1 MKNLIKPTCI
11 SACALLMV
19 GCAVNP
25 TTGKNEFKMPD
36 GIKNT
41 FANDDPCANN
51 ARNSGILIGGI
62 AGAVLGNQLGNS
74 KDAKF
79 IGAVLGAMAGGLI
92 GSDIDDRRC
101 ALSKI
106 AKTNGLT
113 LVSATITLDKLD
125 QKPANNGDKSSS
137 IGLDVMVKN
146 DGDEFEHG
154 TSILTPKAKIAYGEI
169 ADQYKP
175 DASAANV
182 DVKSKIAAT
191 NAAKARKVL
200 IVGHADDTGDSEK
213 AAKLSE
219 ERAKAVAQIFASHGV
234 PSSNIYYQGAGDTLP
249 VASNTTEKGSAENRR
264 TQIVDVPTE
273 KELQQYL
280 SLRSS
285 DPRDFAPVSNQNAP
299 VAAIQNNAPAL
310 VQSHKTH
317 IRHGRLVAAHD
328 KHPLHTAPDVT
339 QVAPHE
345 IAPTSGAYD
354 FGGKPDAGN
363 EIISLGDPVGR
374 SMFNVI
380 SNANADP
387 LTIGSCRKDR
397 PHIATSVKNLET
409 GKELA
414 VRDALPGLY
423 GAPITGTINGNY
435 VAILNPYAPKD
446 AGMPVPY
453 PTFEVFQDYS
463 TKHGRTP
470 TFSKQVP
477 VNVYRGSN
485 ATLYRMFVGGQLA
498 CMDLVVPT
506 KPVANK
512 GDLYYRHGGQIY
524 VAQGEFVAR
533 K

>member
-1 MKNLIKPTCI
+1 MRINYLIKPICI

-25 TTGKNEFKMPD
+25 VTGKNEFKVPD
-36 GIKNT
+36 AIKNT
-41 FANDDPCANN
+41 FDNDDPCSNN
-51 ARNSGILIGGI
+51 ARNTGVAIGAL
-62 AGAVLGNQLGNS
+62 AGMVIGNQLNHSNESRLLAAG
-74 KDAKF
+74 
-79 IGAVLGAMAGGLI
+79 IGAGIGGLI
-92 GSDIDDRRC
+92 GHGIDDRRC

-106 AKTNGLT
+106 AKKNGLT
-113 LVSATITLDKLD
+113 LVSATITPDKLD
-125 QKPANNGDKSSS
+125 QKSANNGGNSSS

-146 DGDEFEHG
+146 DGDEFEPG
-154 TSILTPKAKIAYGEI
+154 TSSMTQKAIKAYGEI

-182 DVKSKIAAT
+182 DVKSKVAAT
-191 NAAKARKVL
+191 NAAKSRKVL

-249 VASNTTEKGSAENRR
+249 VASNATEKGSAENRR
-264 TQIVDVPTE
+264 TQIVDVPSETDL
-273 KELQQYL
+273 KQYL

-285 DPRDFAPVSNQNAP
+285 DPRHFSSVARNEAKPSLPPVP
-299 VAAIQNNAPAL
+299 VVKAVVVKNDTHKHSRGNHGNI
-310 VQSHKTH
+310 SHH
-317 IRHGRLVAAHD
+317 EN
-328 KHPLHTAPDVT
+328 TA
-339 QVAPHE
+339 
-345 IAPTSGAYD
+345 TSTEYD
-354 FGGKPDAGN
+354 FGGKPDAGDDV
-363 EIISLGDPVGR
+363 IALGDSVEK
-374 SMFNVI
+374 SMFSLI
-380 SNANADP
+380 STANADP

-397 PHIATSVKNLET
+397 PHIATSVKNLAT
-409 GKELA
+409 GENLP
-414 VRDALPGLY
+414 VREALPGLY
-423 GAPITGTINGNY
+423 GAPITGTMNGNY
-435 VAILNPYAPKD
+435 IAIIGAYAPRD
-446 AGMPVPY
+446 AGTPVPE
-453 PTFEVFQDYS
+453 PKFEVYRDYAQN
-463 TKHGRTP
+463 HGRTP
-470 TFSKQVP
+470 SFTREVP

-485 ATLYRMFVGGQLA
+485 ATLYRMFVGGQME